1 MPSPNMTAQDAHYSL
16 PRNLWDQAISRFDSL
31 KSNGKLFHGPYET
44 TLYQKDDL
52 KVAFQLA
59 PQLDKKPILPA
70 DAPERKSNH
79 AKRNPFAN
87 PDPEFTLCHI
97 GPSHTLMLNMY
108 CVYRPSLI
116 LVTRQYA
123 PQSDFLDASDL
134 GASWAMLEHL
144 SRAQKESRLI
154 MFYNCGAESGSS
166 QGHKHMQIMP
176 YPQPEEMGFQLFPE
190 RVKPTDQVTS
200 GPSGVPYAHFVLKL
214 PDNSTTDDVV
224 KAHEIL
230 QSKHQEFLKAQGHQ
244 ISSSP
249 PHNLLLASSW
259 MCLVPRRHS
268 GAERD
273 AFTNAIG
280 MVGIV
285 WVADK
290 TEITKWSNA
299 SGSVEEHFEY
309 LGYPVGA
316 EK

>member
-1 MPSPNMTAQDAHYSL
+1 MATQDAHFSL
-16 PRNLWDQAISRFDSL
+16 PEGLWGQALTRFDGL

-70 DAPERKSNH
+70 DAPERKANH
-79 AKRNPFAN
+79 VKRNPFAN
-87 PDPEFTLCHI
+87 PDPEFTLCNV
-97 GPSHTLMLNMY
+97 GSSHTLILNMY

-123 PQSDFLDASDL
+123 PQSDLLDASDL
-134 GASWAMLEHL
+134 GASWATLQNL
-144 SRAQKESRLI
+144 SRAQTDSRLM

-176 YPQPEEMGFQLFPE
+176 YPQSEEIGFQVFPARAE
-190 RVKPTDQVTS
+190 STDQVTS
-200 GPSGVPYAHFVLKL
+200 DLSGVPYAHFVLRL
-214 PDNSTTDDVV
+214 PDNSTTDDVI

-230 QSKHQEFLKAQGHQ
+230 QSRHQEFLKTQGHQ
-244 ISSSP
+244 VSSSS
-249 PHNLLLASSW
+249 PHNLLLTSSW

-273 AFTNAIG
+273 ALTNAMG
-280 MVGIV
+280 MVGII
-285 WVADK
+285 WVANEG
-290 TEITKWSNA
+290 EITEWSNA
-299 SGSVEEHFEY
+299 SGSVEEHFKY
-309 LGYPVGA
+309 LGYPVQG
-316 EK
+316 